1 MFPGAVLNALS
12 TFTANFSGTLLT
24 LKNFTSE
31 NLSLIQYEVRVF
43 FNIIVF
49 LQLALDFLLVE

>member
-12 TFTANFSGTLLT
+12 TSTANFSGTLLT

-31 NLSLIQYEVRVF
+31 NLSLIQHEVRVY

-49 LQLALDFLLVE
+49 LHLAMDFLLVE

>member
-24 LKNFTSE
+24 LQNFTSE